1 MTRLLTDI
9 AQALGLTPALPAF
22 AGQAD
27 ITNRDPSLFGRWRTE
42 SRSAAKPI
50 AKSLGEHFMNISRSS
65 STMWRNSDE
74 TRPAPHHSERT
85 ASRHAGHRPRVTSGQ
100 RLAQALFDLAGPLAR
115 LVRHGETQWASA
127 TFTGAR
133 HTFVLRFQGAQAVAD
148 AEALTL
154 AISDD
159 EVAIMGAL
167 IAEIT
172 VTRFTQTL
180 LPEPEAEIEVSVL
193 LLDQP

>member
-1 MTRLLTDI
+1 M
-9 AQALGLTPALPAF
+9 
-22 AGQAD
+22 
-27 ITNRDPSLFGRWRTE
+27 ITTTTKRDPKFPGWLRTTARSSANRVGKFHVEHIMNKFGRP
-42 SRSAAKPI
+42 SA
-50 AKSLGEHFMNISRSS
+50 
-65 STMWRNSDE
+65 MWRNSDE
-74 TRPAPHHSERT
+74 TRPAPHHSQRDL
-85 ASRHAGHRPRVTSGQ
+85 AHRRPRVTSGH

-115 LVRHGETQWASA
+115 LVRHGETQWSSA

-148 AEALTL
+148 AEAMTM

-159 EVAIMGAL
+159 EVAVMGAL

-180 LPEPEAEIEVSVL
+180 LPQPEAEVEVSVL